1 MANIGMM
8 EGAYFVGRVE
18 LLSWLNNFLSVTY
31 KKVEEVCSA
40 SAYCQIM
47 DAIYP
52 GKVSLQKVKFDAK
65 TEYDFINNFNVLQE
79 VFTKVGID
87 KKIDVPK
94 LVQGKF
100 QDNLEFLQ
108 WMKRYFDL
116 HYNAEENTY
125 DAVGRRAH
133 AKGGKGT
140 SVKSPTAK
148 ATSTPPKKT
157 TTPIQTKASPPNIL
171 PKKSTPITK
180 PSTKGEDSEKVHEL
194 QRQLEELQTSS
205 AALQTDRDF
214 YLGKLQKIEVI
225 CKEKEEEEVSQEV
238 LKVLY
243 ATAEETEE
251 QAQELEGEVQEEEQ
265 PPQEEESY

>member
-1 MANIGMM
+1 MM

-18 LLSWLNNFLSVTY
+18 LLHWLNNFLSLNY

-52 GKVSLQKVKFDAK
+52 GKVPLSKVKFDAK
-65 TEYDFINNFNVLQE
+65 TEYDYINNFNVLQE
-79 VFTKVGID
+79 VFGKVGID

-116 HYNAEENTY
+116 HYNSEENTY
-125 DAVGRRAH
+125 DAVGRRSQSKS
-133 AKGGKGT
+133 KGAT
-140 SVKSPTAK
+140 SSVKSPTSK
-148 ATSTPPKKT
+148 TSTPPKKT
-157 TTPIQTKASPPNIL
+157 TTQPKASPPL
-171 PKKSTPITK
+171 GAVKKTTPITK
-180 PSTKGEDSEKVHEL
+180 ISAKGEDSEKILDL
-194 QRQLEELQTSS
+194 QRQLEELQAS
-205 AALQTDRDF
+205 ATAVQTDRDF

-225 CKEKEEEEVSQEV
+225 CKEKEEEELSQEV

-243 ATAEETEE
+243 ATAED
-251 QAQELEGEVQEEEQ
+251 AQEGQEQPAEEEEVQEEVQEA
-265 PPQEEESY
+265 EEESY

>member
-18 LLSWLNNFLSVTY
+18 LLSWLNSFLSLSY

-52 GKVSLQKVKFDAK
+52 GKVPLQKVKFDAR
-65 TEYDFINNFNVLQE
+65 TEYDYINNFNVLQE
-79 VFTKVGID
+79 VFGKVGID

-116 HYNAEENTY
+116 HYNAEESTY
-125 DAVGRRAH
+125 DAVGRRG
-133 AKGGKGT
+133 AKGKATGN
-140 SVKSPTAK
+140 VKSPTTK
-148 ATSTPPKKT
+148 ATPPKKT
-157 TTPIQTKASPPNIL
+157 TTPTQSKPSPNAII
-171 PKKSTPITK
+171 PKKTVTPTTK
-180 PSTKGEDSEKVHEL
+180 TTKSEDSEKVHEL
-194 QRQLEELQTSS
+194 QKQLEELQTAT
-205 AALQTDRDF
+205 AAIQTDRDF

-225 CKEKEEEEVSQEV
+225 CKEKEEEELAQDV

-243 ATAEETEE
+243 ATAEDEE
-251 QAQELEGEVQEEEQ
+251 QVQEEHQEEVQEE
-265 PPQEEESY
+265 PQEEESY

>member
-1 MANIGMM
+1 MM

-18 LLSWLNNFLSVTY
+18 LLSWLNSFLSVSY

-52 GKVSLQKVKFDAK
+52 GKVPLQKVKFDAK

-116 HYNAEENTY
+116 HYNAEENNY

-133 AKGGKGT
+133 AKGGKATT
-140 SVKSPTAK
+140 SVKSPSAK
-148 ATSTPPKKT
+148 VTSTPPKKT
-157 TTPIQTKASPPNIL
+157 TTPTQTKASPPNMIV

-180 PSTKGEDSEKVHEL
+180 PSAKGEDSEKVLEL
-194 QRQLEELQTSS
+194 QRQLDEVQTSA

-251 QAQELEGEVQEEEQ
+251 QAQEVEGEVQEEEHEE
-265 PPQEEESY
+265 PQEEESY